1 MSRTAATPP
10 APASTARLAELLAAC
25 VDDPARVS
33 TDLPRRIASA
43 HDASPYLFTPQAVVR
58 AASAAEVGAL
68 MAGARAAGLPL
79 TLRSG
84 GTSLAGQAGGDGILV
99 DVRSHWRTAEVLDE
113 GRCIRLQ
120 PGLTVRQA
128 NARLARFGRRLGPDP
143 ASESACTIGGLV
155 ANNSSGMNCGTQDN
169 AYRTME
175 SLQFVLPSGTV
186 VDTAA
191 PDADQA
197 LRAREPELHAGLL
210 RLRDRIRASAASRAT
225 VERLFAMKN
234 TMGYGLN
241 SFLDHTH
248 PADILAHLMIGSEGT
263 LGFVGEAVFR
273 TVPLLPHTATGL
285 LILPGLAEATDAL
298 PALLTAGARTAEL
311 LDAASLRVAQ
321 HSPNPVDEVRGLRVE
336 RHAAL
341 LVEFAEDTAEALAE
355 RVAAAQPVL
364 DRLPAVTG
372 TTLVRD
378 PRVRAR
384 LWHLRKGLYTAVAGA
399 RRPGTTA
406 LLEDIAV
413 PMERLTGTCEG
424 LIDLFETHGYQDAV
438 IFGHARDGNLHFMLT
453 QDFDSAR
460 ETERYARFTDAMV
473 DLVLDNGGTLKA
485 EHGTGRA
492 MAPFVR
498 RQYGDELY
506 DVMRELKRLCDPH
519 GVLNPGVLLE
529 DDPAAH
535 LRSLKSVPQVDP
547 AVDACVE
554 CGYCEPVCPT
564 ADATTTP
571 RQRIALQREIALA
584 RAAGDDERRRALE
597 ADYTYAAVDSC
608 AADSL
613 CVTACPVTIDTGAVM
628 KRLRAERHSA
638 TAQRAGNAAARH
650 WGTAVKGVR
659 AALNTAHVVPTPVL
673 RAATGAVR
681 RLGAGELVPAWS
693 DDIPRGGSA
702 RPAARQQAGAQAVFF
717 AACIGSVFAP
727 EGGSPEGGSE
737 GVAPAMGGAAGSV
750 SGEGA
755 SGSVAAFLRLCERA
769 GVPVTVPDRLAGL
782 CCGTPWQSK
791 GYTAGHHTMA
801 ARTLEALWEASDQG
815 RLPVVCDA
823 SSCTHGLEQ
832 LPDALPESDRARFAS
847 LRFVDSVAFTAEH
860 LLPAL
865 PEPRRTGSLA
875 LHPTC
880 STVHLGIDD
889 ALRTVAEAVSD
900 EVTVPDNWGC
910 CAFAG
915 DRGLLHPEITAAATA
930 AQAAEITSRTYD
942 AYASCNRT
950 CELGMTRAT
959 GRPYRHV
966 LELLDEATT

>member
-1 MSRTAATPP
+1 MSPTAAASPTPEQ
-10 APASTARLAELLAAC
+10 ASDMAHLLSAC
-25 VDDPARVS
+25 VGDPARVT
-33 TDLPRRIASA
+33 TDVPRRVAAA
-43 HDASPYLFTPQAVVR
+43 HDASPYLFTPRAVVR

-68 MAGARAAGLPL
+68 MAGARAAGVPL

-99 DVRSHWRTAEVLDE
+99 DVRSHWRTAEVLDD
-113 GRCIRLQ
+113 GLRIRLQ
-120 PGLTVRQA
+120 PGLTVSQA
-128 NARLARFGRRLGPDP
+128 NARLARYGRRLGPDP

-186 VDTAA
+186 VDTAE
-191 PDADQA
+191 PDADRA
-197 LRAREPELHAGLL
+197 LRTHEPELHAGLL
-210 RLRDRIRASAASRAT
+210 RLRDRVRASAGSRAT
-225 VERLFAMKN
+225 IERLFSMKN

-241 SFLDHTH
+241 SFLDHTD

-273 TVPLLPHTATGL
+273 TVPVLPHTATGL
-285 LILPGLAEATDAL
+285 LVLPGLAEATDAL
-298 PALLTAGARTAEL
+298 PALLAVGARTAEL
-311 LDAASLRVAQ
+311 LDAASLRVTQ
-321 HSPNPVDEVRGLRVE
+321 QSPDPVAELRGLRVE

-341 LVEFAEDTAEALAE
+341 LVEFAEDSAEALQE
-355 RVAAAQPVL
+355 RVAAARPVL
-364 DRLPAVTG
+364 DGLPAVTG
-372 TTLVRD
+372 TGLVRD

-399 RRPGTTA
+399 RPPGTTA

-413 PMERLTGTCEG
+413 PMDRLTRTCEG
-424 LIDLFETHGYQDAV
+424 LIGLFDRHGYQDAV

-453 QDFDSAR
+453 QDFDSAP
-460 ETERYARFTDAMV
+460 EIERYARFTDAMV
-473 DLVLDNGGTLKA
+473 DLVLDAGGTLKA

-506 DVMRELKRLCDPH
+506 DVMREVKRLCDPH
-519 GVLNPGVLLE
+519 GVLNPGVLLA

-535 LRSLKSVPQVDP
+535 LRSLKSVPEVDP
-547 AVDACVE
+547 AVDRCVE

-564 ADATTTP
+564 TDATTTP

-584 RAAGDDERRRALE
+584 TAAGDDERRRALE
-597 ADYTYAAVDSC
+597 ADYAYAAVDSC

-628 KRLRAERHSA
+628 KRLRGERHGA
-638 TAQRAGNAAARH
+638 AAQRAGSAVARH
-650 WGTAVKGVR
+650 WGTAVRGVR
-659 AALNTAHVVPTPVL
+659 AALNTAHAAPAPAV

-681 RLGAGELVPAWS
+681 RLGAGELVPAWA
-693 DDIPRGGSA
+693 DDIPRGGPA
-702 RPAARQQAGAQAVFF
+702 RPAPRRPAEPRAVFF

-727 EGGSPEGGSE
+727 EGASD
-737 GVAPAMGGAAGSV
+737 GAA
-750 SGEGA
+750 
-755 SGSVAAFLRLCERA
+755 AAFLRLCDRA
-769 GVPVTVPDRLAGL
+769 GVPVVVPEGLTGL

-791 GYTAGHHTMA
+791 GYTAGHRTMA
-801 ARTLEALWEASDQG
+801 ARTLQVLWEASDHG

-832 LPDALPESDRARFAS
+832 LPDSLPESDRARFAA
-847 LRFVDSVAFTAEH
+847 LRFVDSVVFTAEH

-865 PEPRRTGSLA
+865 PSPRRLGSLA

-880 STVHLGIDD
+880 STVHLGIDG
-889 ALRTVAEAVSD
+889 ALRTVAAAVSD
-900 EVTVPDNWGC
+900 TVTVPDTWGC

-915 DRGLLHPEITAAATA
+915 DRGLLHPEITASATA
-930 AQAAEITSRTYD
+930 VQAAEITAGRYD

-950 CELGMTRAT
+950 CEMGMTRAT

-966 LELLDEATT
+966 LELLDEATA

>member
-1 MSRTAATPP
+1 MSSTAVTPP
-10 APASTARLAELLAAC
+10 AADGSAGLAELLAAC
-25 VDDPARVS
+25 VGDPARVS
-33 TDLPRRIASA
+33 TDVPRRVAAA

-68 MAGARAAGLPL
+68 MAGARTAGLPL

-99 DVRSHWRTAEVLDE
+99 DVRSHWRTATVLDD
-113 GRCIRLQ
+113 GLRIRLQ

-128 NARLARFGRRLGPDP
+128 NARLARYGRRLGPDP

-191 PDADQA
+191 PDADAA
-197 LRAREPELHAGLL
+197 LRAREPELHAGLV
-210 RLRDRIRASAASRAT
+210 RLRDRVRDSAASRAT

-241 SFLDHTH
+241 SFLDHGD
-248 PADILAHLMIGSEGT
+248 PADMLAHLMVGSEGT

-285 LILPGLAEATDAL
+285 LVLPGLAEATDAL
-298 PALLTAGARTAEL
+298 PALLAAGARTAEL

-321 HSPNPVDEVRGLRVE
+321 QSPDPVDEVRGLRVE

-341 LVEFAEDTAEALAE
+341 LVEFAEDSEEALAE
-355 RVAAAQPVL
+355 RVAAARPVL

-372 TTLVRD
+372 TSLVRD
-378 PRVRAR
+378 AGVRAR

-413 PMERLTGTCEG
+413 PMERLTRTCERLIG
-424 LIDLFETHGYQDAV
+424 LFDRHGYQDAV

-453 QDFDSAR
+453 QDFDSAP
-460 ETERYARFTDAMV
+460 EVERYARFTDAMV
-473 DLVLDNGGTLKA
+473 DLVLDAGGTLKA

-506 DVMRELKRLCDPH
+506 DVMRELKQLCDPH
-519 GVLNPGVLLE
+519 GVLNPGVLLA

-535 LRSLKSVPQVDP
+535 LHSLKSVPEVDP

-584 RAAGDDERRRALE
+584 TAAGDDERRRALE
-597 ADYTYAAVDSC
+597 ADYAYAAVDSC

-638 TAQRAGNAAARH
+638 TAQRAGNATARH

-659 AALNTAHVVPTPVL
+659 AALNTAHVLPVPVL

-681 RLGAGELVPAWS
+681 RLGAGELVPTWA
-693 DDIPRGGSA
+693 DDIPRGGPA
-702 RPAARQQAGAQAVFF
+702 RPAPRRPAEPKAVFF

-727 EGGSPEGGSE
+727 EGTT
-737 GVAPAMGGAAGSV
+737 GGAS
-750 SGEGA
+750 
-755 SGSVAAFLRLCERA
+755 AAFLRLCERA
-769 GVPVTVPDRLAGL
+769 GVQVTVPDDLAGL

-791 GYTAGHHTMA
+791 GYTDGHRTMA
-801 ARTLEALWEASDQG
+801 TRTLEALWRASDRG

-832 LPDALPESDRARFAS
+832 LPDTLPESDRARYAA
-847 LRFVDSVAFTAEH
+847 LRFVDSVVFTAEH

-865 PEPRRTGSLA
+865 PEPRRLNSLA

-880 STVHLGIDD
+880 STVHLGVDG
-889 ALRTVAEAVSD
+889 ALRTVAAAVSD
-900 EVTVPDNWGC
+900 TVTVPDNWGC

-915 DRGLLHPEITAAATA
+915 DRGLLHPEITASATA
-930 AQAAEITSRTYD
+930 AQAAEINGSSYD

-950 CELGMTRAT
+950 CEMGMSRAT

-966 LELLDEATT
+966 LELLDEATA

>member
-1 MSRTAATPP
+1 MSHSAAA
-10 APASTARLAELLAAC
+10 APSTAPSTGDRAPDLAGLLASC
-25 VDDPARVS
+25 VGDPARVT
-33 TDLPRRIASA
+33 TDVPRRVAAA

-99 DVRSHWRTAEVLDE
+99 DVRSHWRSAEVLDE
-113 GRCIRLQ
+113 GQRIRLQ
-120 PGLTVRQA
+120 PGLTVRRA
-128 NARLARFGRRLGPDP
+128 NARLARYGRRLGPDP

-191 PDADQA
+191 PDADEA
-197 LRAREPELHAGLL
+197 LRAREPGLHAGLL
-210 RLRDRIRASAASRAT
+210 RLRDRVRASAASRAT

-241 SFLDHTH
+241 SFLDHSGA
-248 PADILAHLMIGSEGT
+248 ADILAHLMIGSEGT

-285 LILPGLAEATDAL
+285 LVLPGLAEATDAL
-298 PALLTAGARTAEL
+298 PALLAAGARTAEL

-321 HSPNPVDEVRGLRVE
+321 QSPDPVDELRGLRVDG
-336 RHAAL
+336 HAAL
-341 LVEFAEDTAEALAE
+341 LVEFAEDSAELLDE
-355 RVAAAQPVL
+355 RVAGAQPVL

-372 TTLVRD
+372 TALVRD

-424 LIDLFETHGYQDAV
+424 LIGLFDRHGYQDAV

-453 QDFDSAR
+453 QDFDSAA

-473 DLVLDNGGTLKA
+473 DLVLDAGGTLKA

-506 DVMRELKRLCDPH
+506 DVMREVKRLCDPH
-519 GVLNPGVLLE
+519 NVLNPGVLLE

-571 RQRIALQREIALA
+571 RQRIALSREIALA
-584 RAAGDDERRRALE
+584 TAAGDEERRRALE
-597 ADYTYAAVDSC
+597 ADYAYAAVDSC

-628 KRLRAERHSA
+628 KRLRSERHGPA
-638 TAQRAGNAAARH
+638 AQRAGNAAARH

-659 AALNTAHVVPTPVL
+659 AALNTAHVLPDPAL
-673 RAATGAVR
+673 RAATGVVR
-681 RLGAGELVPAWS
+681 RLGAGELVPAWA
-693 DDIPRGGSA
+693 DDIPKGGPA
-702 RPAARQQAGAQAVFF
+702 RPAGRRPEGAKAVFF

-727 EGGSPEGGSE
+727 EGPSDGS
-737 GVAPAMGGAAGSV
+737 AGS
-750 SGEGA
+750 A
-755 SGSVAAFLRLCERA
+755 AAFLRLCERA
-769 GVPVTVPDRLAGL
+769 GVAVTVPDRLAGL

-791 GYTAGHHTMA
+791 GYTDGHRTMA
-801 ARTLEALWEASDQG
+801 ERTLDVLWEASDHG
-815 RLPVVCDA
+815 LLPVVSDA

-832 LPDALPESDRARFAS
+832 LPGALPESDRARFAA

-865 PEPRRTGSLA
+865 PEPRRLGSLA

-880 STVHLGIDD
+880 STAHLGIDG
-889 ALRTVAEAVSD
+889 ALRTVAAAVSD
-900 EVTVPDNWGC
+900 QVTVPDNWGC

-915 DRGLLHPEITAAATA
+915 DRGLLHPEITASATA
-930 AQAAEITSRTYD
+930 AQAAEITAGTYD

-950 CELGMTRAT
+950 CEMGMSRAT

-966 LELLDEATT
+966 LELLDEATA

>member
-1 MSRTAATPP
+1 MSPSAATPS
-10 APASTARLAELLAAC
+10 APDRAARLAELLTAC
-25 VDDPARVS
+25 VSDPARVT
-33 TDLPRRIASA
+33 TDLPRRVAAA

-58 AASAAEVGAL
+58 ATSTAEVGAL

-99 DVRSHWRTAEVLDE
+99 DVRSHWRTAEVLD
-113 GRCIRLQ
+113 GGLRIRLQ

-128 NARLARFGRRLGPDP
+128 NARLARYGRRLGPDP

-191 PDADQA
+191 PDADEA
-197 LRAREPELHAGLL
+197 LRAREPELHVGLL
-210 RLRDRIRASAASRAT
+210 RLRDRVRSSAGSRAT
-225 VERLFAMKN
+225 IERLFSMKN

-241 SFLDHTH
+241 SFLDHTD

-285 LILPGLAEATDAL
+285 LVLPGLAETTEAL
-298 PALLTAGARTAEL
+298 PALLAAGARTAEL

-321 HSPNPVDEVRGLRVE
+321 QSPDPADELHALRVE
-336 RHAAL
+336 QHAAL
-341 LVEFAEDTAEALAE
+341 LVEFAEDSAELLE
-355 RVAAAQPVL
+355 ETVGAARPVL

-372 TTLVRD
+372 TSLVRD
-378 PRVRAR
+378 ARVRAR

-413 PMERLTGTCEG
+413 PMERLTSTCEG
-424 LIDLFETHGYQDAV
+424 LIGLFDRHGYQDAV

-453 QDFDSAR
+453 QDFDSAP
-460 ETERYARFTDAMV
+460 EIERYARFTDAMV
-473 DLVLDNGGTLKA
+473 DLVLDAGGTLKA

-535 LRSLKSVPQVDP
+535 LRSLKSVPEVDP
-547 AVDACVE
+547 AVDPCVE

-584 RAAGDDERRRALE
+584 TAAGDEERRRVLE
-597 ADYTYAAVDSC
+597 ADYAYAAVDSC

-613 CVTACPVTIDTGAVM
+613 CVTACPVVIDTGAVM
-628 KRLRAERHSA
+628 KRLRAERHGA
-638 TAQRAGNAAARH
+638 AAQRAGNAAARH
-650 WGTAVKGVR
+650 WATAVKGVR
-659 AALNTAHVVPTPVL
+659 AALNTAHAVPAPAM

-681 RLGAGELVPAWS
+681 RLGAEELVPAWA
-693 DDIPRGGSA
+693 DDIPRGGPS
-702 RPAARQQAGAQAVFF
+702 RPAPRRPAEARAVFF

-727 EGGSPEGGSE
+727 ETAS
-737 GVAPAMGGAAGSV
+737 GGAAG
-750 SGEGA
+750 GA
-755 SGSVAAFLRLCERA
+755 AAAFLRLCERA
-769 GVPVTVPDRLAGL
+769 GVPVTVPGQLAGL

-791 GYTAGHHTMA
+791 GYTAGHRTMA
-801 ARTLEALWEASDQG
+801 ARTLEALWEASDHG

-832 LPDALPESDRARFAS
+832 LPDALTESDRARFAS
-847 LRFVDSVAFTAEH
+847 LNFVDSVAFAAEH

-865 PEPRRTGSLA
+865 PEPRRLGSLA

-889 ALRTVAEAVSD
+889 ALRTVAATVSD
-900 EVTVPDNWGC
+900 AVTVPDNWGC

-915 DRGLLHPEITAAATA
+915 DRGLLHPEITATATA
-930 AQAAEITSRTYD
+930 AQAAEITTGTYD

-950 CELGMTRAT
+950 CEMGMTRAT

-966 LELLDEATT
+966 LELLDEATA

>member
-1 MSRTAATPP
+1 MSSTAVTPP
-10 APASTARLAELLAAC
+10 AADGSAGLAELLAAC
-25 VDDPARVS
+25 VSDPARVS
-33 TDLPRRIASA
+33 TEVPRRVAAA

-68 MAGARAAGLPL
+68 MAGARTAGLPL

-99 DVRSHWRTAEVLDE
+99 DVRSHWRTATVLDD
-113 GRCIRLQ
+113 GLRIRLQ

-128 NARLARFGRRLGPDP
+128 NARLARYGRRLGPDP

-191 PDADQA
+191 PDADAA
-197 LRAREPELHAGLL
+197 LRAREPELHAGLV
-210 RLRDRIRASAASRAT
+210 RLRDRVRDSAASRAT

-241 SFLDHTH
+241 SFLDHGD
-248 PADILAHLMIGSEGT
+248 PADMLAHLMVGSEGT

-285 LILPGLAEATDAL
+285 LVLPGLAEATDAL
-298 PALLTAGARTAEL
+298 PALLAAGARTAEL

-321 HSPNPVDEVRGLRVE
+321 QSPDPVDEVRGLRVE

-341 LVEFAEDTAEALAE
+341 LVEFAEDSEEALAE
-355 RVAAAQPVL
+355 RVAAARPVL
-364 DRLPAVTG
+364 DRLPTVTG
-372 TTLVRD
+372 TSLVRD
-378 PRVRAR
+378 ARVRAR

-413 PMERLTGTCEG
+413 PMERLTRTCEG
-424 LIDLFETHGYQDAV
+424 LIGLFDRHGYQDAV

-453 QDFDSAR
+453 QDFDSAP
-460 ETERYARFTDAMV
+460 EIERYARFTDAMV
-473 DLVLDNGGTLKA
+473 DLVLDAGGTLKA

-519 GVLNPGVLLE
+519 GVLNPGVLLA

-535 LRSLKSVPQVDP
+535 LHSLKSVPEVDP

-584 RAAGDDERRRALE
+584 TAAGDDERRRALE
-597 ADYTYAAVDSC
+597 ADYAYAAVDSC

-638 TAQRAGNAAARH
+638 TAQRAGNATARH

-659 AALNTAHVVPTPVL
+659 AALNTAHVLPVPVL

-681 RLGAGELVPAWS
+681 RLGAGELVPTWA
-693 DDIPRGGSA
+693 DDIPRGGPA
-702 RPAARQQAGAQAVFF
+702 RPAPRRPAGPKAVFF

-727 EGGSPEGGSE
+727 EGTT
-737 GVAPAMGGAAGSV
+737 GGAS
-750 SGEGA
+750 
-755 SGSVAAFLRLCERA
+755 AAFLRLCERA
-769 GVPVTVPDRLAGL
+769 GVQVTVPDDLAGL

-791 GYTAGHHTMA
+791 GYTDGHRTMA
-801 ARTLEALWEASDQG
+801 TRTLEALWKASDQG

-832 LPDALPESDRARFAS
+832 LPDTLPESDRARYAA
-847 LRFVDSVAFTAEH
+847 LRFVDSVVFTAEH

-865 PEPRRTGSLA
+865 PEPRRLNSLA

-880 STVHLGIDD
+880 STVHLGVDG
-889 ALRTVAEAVSD
+889 ALRTVAAAVSD
-900 EVTVPDNWGC
+900 TVTVPDNWGC

-915 DRGLLHPEITAAATA
+915 DRGLLHPEITASATA
-930 AQAAEITSRTYD
+930 AQAAEINGSSYD

-950 CELGMTRAT
+950 CEMGMSRAT

-966 LELLDEATT
+966 LELLDEATA

>member
-1 MSRTAATPP
+1 MSPT
-10 APASTARLAELLAAC
+10 TARAAEPSAADEDTRLARLLAAC
-25 VDDPARVS
+25 VSDPARVT
-33 TDLPRRIASA
+33 TDVPRRLAAA
-43 HDASPYLFTPQAVVR
+43 HDASPYLFTPRAVVR

-68 MAGARAAGLPL
+68 MAGAQAAGLPL

-84 GTSLAGQAGGDGILV
+84 GTSLAGQAGGEGILV

-113 GRCIRLQ
+113 GLRVRLR

-128 NARLARFGRRLGPDP
+128 NARLARYGRRLGPDP
-143 ASESACTIGGLV
+143 ASESACTIGGLI
-155 ANNSSGMNCGTQDN
+155 ANNSSGMNCGTHDN

-186 VDTAA
+186 VDTAT
-191 PDADQA
+191 PDADAA
-197 LRAREPELHAGLL
+197 LRAREPALHAGLL
-210 RLRDRIRASAASRAT
+210 RLRERIRGSAASRAT
-225 VERLFAMKN
+225 IERLFSMKN

-241 SFLDHTH
+241 SFLDHND

-263 LGFVGEAVFR
+263 LGFVSEAVFR

-285 LILPGLAEATDAL
+285 LVLPGLAEATDAL
-298 PALLTAGARTAEL
+298 PALLAAGARTAEL

-321 HSPNPVDEVRGLRVE
+321 QSPRPVAELDGLRVE

-341 LVEFAEDTAEALAE
+341 LVEYAEDSAERLAE
-355 RVAAAQPVL
+355 RMAAARPVL
-364 DRLPAVTG
+364 DGLPAVTG
-372 TTLVRD
+372 TSLVRD
-378 PRVRAR
+378 QRVRAR

-413 PMERLTGTCEG
+413 PLERLTRTCEG
-424 LIDLFETHGYQDAV
+424 LTGLFDRHGYQDAV

-453 QDFDSAR
+453 QDFDSAP
-460 ETERYARFTDAMV
+460 EIERYARFTDEMV
-473 DLVLDNGGTLKA
+473 DLVLDAGGTLKA

-506 DVMRELKRLCDPH
+506 DVMRELKTLCDPH
-519 GVLNPGVLLE
+519 GVLNPGVLLD

-535 LRSLKSVPQVDP
+535 LRSLKSVPEIDP

-564 ADATTTP
+564 SDATTSP

-584 RAAGDDERRRALE
+584 TAAGDGQRRRTLE
-597 ADYTYAAVDSC
+597 AAYAYDAVDSC

-613 CVTACPVTIDTGAVM
+613 CLTACPVAIDTGAVM
-628 KRLRAERHSA
+628 KRLRAQRHSPL
-638 TAQRAGNAAARH
+638 AQRAGNAAARH
-650 WGTAVKGVR
+650 WATTVKGVR
-659 AALNTAHVVPTPVL
+659 AALNTADALPVPVL

-681 RLGAGELVPAWS
+681 RLGAGELVPLWT
-693 DDIPRGGSA
+693 DDIPRGGPARPSA
-702 RPAARQQAGAQAVFF
+702 RRPAEPRAVFF

-727 EGGSPEGGSE
+727 EETP
-737 GVAPAMGGAAGSV
+737 GGAP
-750 SGEGA
+750 GA
-755 SGSVAAFLRLCERA
+755 AAAFLRLCERA
-769 GVPVTVPDRLAGL
+769 GVPVTVPGELAGL

-791 GYTAGHHTMA
+791 GYTTGHRTMA
-801 ARTLEALWEASDQG
+801 ARTLNALWEASDQG

-823 SSCTHGLEQ
+823 SSCTHGLRQ
-832 LPDALPESDRARFAS
+832 LADVLPEPDRARLAA
-847 LRFVDSVAFTAEH
+847 LDVVDSVAFAADH

-865 PEPRRTGSLA
+865 PRPRRLATLA

-889 ALRTVAEAVSD
+889 ALRTVAAAVSD
-900 EVTVPDNWGC
+900 EVTVPDTWGC

-915 DRGLLHPEITAAATA
+915 DRGLLHPEITASATA
-930 AQAAEITSRTYD
+930 AQAAEITARTYD

-966 LELLDEATT
+966 LELLDEATA

>member
-1 MSRTAATPP
+1 
-10 APASTARLAELLAAC
+10 
-25 VDDPARVS
+25 V
-33 TDLPRRIASA
+33 I
-43 HDASPYLFTPQAVVR
+43 
-58 AASAAEVGAL
+58 
-68 MAGARAAGLPL
+68 
-79 TLRSG
+79 
-84 GTSLAGQAGGDGILV
+84 
-99 DVRSHWRTAEVLDE
+99 
-113 GRCIRLQ
+113 
-120 PGLTVRQA
+120 
-128 NARLARFGRRLGPDP
+128 ARLARSGRRLGPDP

-186 VDTAA
+186 VDTAL

-210 RLRDRIRASAASRAT
+210 RLRDRVRASARSRAT
-225 VERLFAMKN
+225 VERLFSMKN

-241 SFLDHTH
+241 SFLDHDE

-285 LILPGLAEATDAL
+285 LVLPGLAEATDAL
-298 PALLTAGARTAEL
+298 PALLAAGARTAEL

-321 HSPNPVDEVRGLRVE
+321 RSPDPVDDVRGLRVE
-336 RHAAL
+336 GHAAL
-341 LVEFAEDTAEALAE
+341 LVEFAEAGAELLAE
-355 RVAAAQPVL
+355 RVAAARQVL
-364 DRLPAVTG
+364 DRLPTVTG
-372 TTLVRD
+372 SSLVGD
-378 PRVRAR
+378 PRLRAR

-413 PMERLTGTCEG
+413 PMDRLTRTCEG
-424 LIDLFETHGYQDAV
+424 LIGLFDRYGYQDAV

-453 QDFDSAR
+453 QDFDSGP
-460 ETERYARFTDAMV
+460 EVERYARFTDAMV
-473 DLVLDNGGTLKA
+473 DLVLDAGGTLKA

-506 DVMRELKRLCDPH
+506 EVMRELKRLCDPH

-535 LRSLKSVPQVDP
+535 LRNLKSIPEVDP

-584 RAAGDDERRRALE
+584 SAAGDEERRRALAE
-597 ADYTYAAVDSC
+597 DYAYAAVDSC

-628 KRLRAERHSA
+628 KRLRAERHGA
-638 TAQRAGNAAARH
+638 AAQRAGDAVARH
-650 WGTAVKGVR
+650 WGTAVKAVR
-659 AALNTAHVVPTPVL
+659 AGLNTAHAVPAPVL
-673 RAATGAVR
+673 RTATGAIR
-681 RLGAGELVPAWS
+681 RLGAGELVPAWA
-693 DDIPRGGSA
+693 DDIPRGGPA
-702 RPAARQQAGAQAVFF
+702 RPAPRHPAKARAVFF

-727 EGGSPEGGSE
+727 EGSTAGTANAAAGEASNAAAGRAAGE
-737 GVAPAMGGAAGSV
+737 AAGAA
-750 SGEGA
+750 
-755 SGSVAAFLRLCERA
+755 AAFLRLCERA
-769 GVPVTVPDRLAGL
+769 GVPVTVPSGLAGL

-791 GYTAGHHTMA
+791 GYTTGYRTMA
-801 ARTLEALWEASDQG
+801 ARTLEALWEESDHG

-823 SSCTHGLEQ
+823 SSR
-832 LPDALPESDRARFAS
+832 SS
-847 LRFVDSVAFTAEH
+847 S
-860 LLPAL
+860 
-865 PEPRRTGSLA
+865 
-875 LHPTC
+875 TC
-880 STVHLGIDD
+880 
-889 ALRTVAEAVSD
+889 R
-900 EVTVPDNWGC
+900 
-910 CAFAG
+910 
-915 DRGLLHPEITAAATA
+915 
-930 AQAAEITSRTYD
+930 
-942 AYASCNRT
+942 
-950 CELGMTRAT
+950 
-959 GRPYRHV
+959 
-966 LELLDEATT
+966 

>member
-1 MSRTAATPP
+1 MSTTAAPLP
-10 APASTARLAELLAAC
+10 AAPRDLAELLAGC
-25 VDDPARVS
+25 VGDPARV
-33 TDLPRRIASA
+33 TVDVPRRVAAA
-43 HDASPYLFTPQAVVR
+43 HDASPYLFTPRAVVR

-84 GTSLAGQAGGDGILV
+84 GTSLSGQAGGDGVLV
-99 DVRSHWRTAEVLDE
+99 DVRTHWRSAEVLDD
-113 GRCIRLQ
+113 GLRIRLQ

-128 NARLARFGRRLGPDP
+128 NARLTRYGRRLGPDP

-155 ANNSSGMNCGTQDN
+155 ANNSSGMNCGTRDN

-175 SLQFVLPSGTV
+175 SLQFVLPSGTL
-186 VDTAA
+186 VDTAV
-191 PDADQA
+191 PDADRA
-197 LRAREPELHAGLL
+197 LRAREPDLHAGLL
-210 RLRDRIRASAASRAT
+210 RLRDRVRDSPASRAT
-225 VERLFAMKN
+225 VERLFALKN

-241 SFLDHTH
+241 AFLDHTA

-285 LILPGLAEATDAL
+285 LVLPGLAEATDAL
-298 PALLTAGARTAEL
+298 PALLAAGARTAEL

-321 HSPNPVDEVRGLRVE
+321 RSPDPVDALRGLRVE

-341 LVEFAEDTAEALAE
+341 LVEFAEDSPALLDE
-355 RVAAAQPVL
+355 RTAAAQPVL
-364 DRLPAVTG
+364 DRLPAVGPTA
-372 TTLVRD
+372 LVRD
-378 PRVRAR
+378 PGVRAR

-413 PMERLTGTCEG
+413 PMERLTRTCEG
-424 LIDLFETHGYQDAV
+424 LTGLFDRHGYQDAV

-453 QDFDSAR
+453 QAFDTPA

-473 DLVLDNGGTLKA
+473 DLVLDAGGTLKA

-498 RQYGDELY
+498 RQYGDDLY

-519 GVLNPGVLLE
+519 GVLSPGVLLE
-529 DDPAAH
+529 DDPTAH
-535 LRSLKSVPQVDP
+535 LRNLKSVPEVDP

-571 RQRIALQREIALA
+571 RQRIVLQREIALA
-584 RAAGDDERRRALE
+584 AAAGDEERRRALE
-597 ADYTYAAVDSC
+597 ADYAYAAVDSC

-613 CVTACPVTIDTGAVM
+613 CVTACPVVIDTGAVM
-628 KRLRAERHSA
+628 KRLRAERHGALS
-638 TAQRAGNAAARH
+638 QRTGNAVARR
-650 WGTAVKGVR
+650 WGSAVKGVR
-659 AALNTAHVVPTPVL
+659 LALNTAHAAPAPAV
-673 RAATGAVR
+673 RAATDAVR
-681 RLGAGELVPAWS
+681 RLGAAELVPAWAG
-693 DDIPRGGSA
+693 DIPRGGPA
-702 RPAARQQAGAQAVFF
+702 RPAPRRPADARAVFF

-727 EGGSPEGGSE
+727 ETAPDGAGGS
-737 GVAPAMGGAAGSV
+737 A
-750 SGEGA
+750 
-755 SGSVAAFLRLCERA
+755 AAFLRLCDRA
-769 GVPVTVPDRLAGL
+769 GVPVTVPEGLADL

-791 GYTAGHHTMA
+791 GYTAGHRTMA
-801 ARTLEALWEASDQG
+801 ARTLEALWRASDRG

-832 LPDALPESDRARFAS
+832 LPDTLGEADRARFAS
-847 LRFVDSVAFTAEH
+847 LRFVDSVVFTAEH

-865 PEPRRTGSLA
+865 PAPRRLRSLA

-889 ALRTVAEAVSD
+889 ALRTVAAAVSD
-900 EVTVPDNWGC
+900 EVAVPDSWGC

-930 AQAAEITSRTYD
+930 AQAAEVTERTHD

-950 CELGMTRAT
+950 CEMGMTRAT

-966 LELLDEATT
+966 LELLDEATA

>member
-1 MSRTAATPP
+1 MSRTDATPP
-10 APASTARLAELLAAC
+10 APAAGLAELLAGC
-25 VDDPARVS
+25 VSDPARVS
-33 TDLPRRIASA
+33 TELPRRIATA
-43 HDASPYLFTPQAVVR
+43 HDASPYLFTPRAVVR

-68 MAGARAAGLPL
+68 MAAARAAGLPL

-113 GRCIRLQ
+113 GRRIRLQ

-128 NARLARFGRRLGPDP
+128 NARLARYGRRLGPDP
-143 ASESACTIGGLV
+143 ASETACTIGGLV

-175 SLQFVLPSGTV
+175 SLQCVLPSGTV

-210 RLRDRIRASAASRAT
+210 RLRDRVRASAASRAT
-225 VERLFAMKN
+225 IERLFSMKN

-241 SFLDHTH
+241 SFLDHTE

-285 LILPGLAEATDAL
+285 LVLPGLADATDAL
-298 PALLTAGARTAEL
+298 PALLAAGARTAEL

-321 HSPNPVDEVRGLRVE
+321 RSPDPVDELRGLRVE

-341 LVEFAEDTAEALAE
+341 LVEFAEDSAELLQE
-355 RVAAAQPVL
+355 TVATAQPVL

-372 TTLVRD
+372 TALARD
-378 PRVRAR
+378 PRVRSR

-424 LIDLFETHGYQDAV
+424 LIGLFDRHGYQDAV

-473 DLVLDNGGTLKA
+473 DLVLDAGGTLKA

-498 RQYGDELY
+498 RQYGDELH
-506 DVMRELKRLCDPH
+506 DIMRELKRLCDPH
-519 GVLNPGVLLE
+519 GVLSPGVLLA

-535 LRSLKSVPQVDP
+535 LRSLKSVPKVDP

-554 CGYCEPVCPT
+554 CGYCEPVCPS
-564 ADATTTP
+564 ADVTTTP

-584 RAAGDDERRRALE
+584 TAAGDDERRRVLE

-628 KRLRAERHSA
+628 KRLRAERHGA

-659 AALNTAHVVPTPVL
+659 AALDTAHALPAPAL

-681 RLGAGELVPAWS
+681 RLGAGELVPAWT
-693 DDIPRGGSA
+693 DDIPRGGPPRPTPR
-702 RPAARQQAGAQAVFF
+702 RPATARAVFF

-727 EGGSPEGGSE
+727 EAATG
-737 GVAPAMGGAAGSV
+737 ATGGAA
-750 SGEGA
+750 
-755 SGSVAAFLRLCERA
+755 AAFLRLCERA
-769 GVPVTVPDRLAGL
+769 GVAVTVPSGLAGL

-791 GYTAGHHTMA
+791 GYTAGHRTMA
-801 ARTLEALWEASDQG
+801 ARTLEALWEASDHG

-832 LPDALPESDRARFAS
+832 LLDAVPEPDRTRFAS
-847 LRFVDSVAFTAEH
+847 LRFVDSVVFTAEH

-865 PEPRRTGSLA
+865 PEPRRLGSLA

-880 STVHLGIDD
+880 STAHLGIDGS
-889 ALRTVAEAVSD
+889 LRAVAAAVSD
-900 EVTVPDNWGC
+900 TVSVPENWGC

-930 AQAAEITSRTYD
+930 AQAAEITAGAYD

-950 CELGMTRAT
+950 CEMGMTRAT

-966 LELLDEATT
+966 LELLDEATA

>member
-1 MSRTAATPP
+1 MSPTAVTPP
-10 APASTARLAELLAAC
+10 AADRTAGLAELLASC
-25 VDDPARVS
+25 VSDPARVN
-33 TDLPRRIASA
+33 TELPRRIAAA

-68 MAGARAAGLPL
+68 MAGARRAGLPL

-99 DVRSHWRTAEVLDE
+99 DVRSHWRTATVLDD
-113 GRCIRLQ
+113 GRRIRLQ

-191 PDADQA
+191 PDADAA

-210 RLRDRIRASAASRAT
+210 RLRDRVRDSAASRAT

-241 SFLDHTH
+241 SLLDHSD
-248 PADILAHLMIGSEGT
+248 PADMLAHLMIGSEGT

-285 LILPGLAEATDAL
+285 LVLPGLAEATDAL
-298 PALLTAGARTAEL
+298 PALLAAGARTAEL

-321 HSPNPVDEVRGLRVE
+321 QSPDPVDEVRGLRVE

-341 LVEFAEDTAEALAE
+341 LVEFAEDSAEALEE

-364 DRLPAVTG
+364 DRLPAATG
-372 TTLVRD
+372 TSLVRD
-378 PRVRAR
+378 ARVRAR

-413 PMERLTGTCEG
+413 PMERLTRTCEG
-424 LIDLFETHGYQDAV
+424 LIGLFDRHGYQDAV

-453 QDFDSAR
+453 QDFDSAP
-460 ETERYARFTDAMV
+460 EIDRYARFTDAMV
-473 DLVLDNGGTLKA
+473 DLVLDAGGTLKA

-506 DVMRELKRLCDPH
+506 DVMREVKRLCDPH

-535 LRSLKSVPQVDP
+535 LSSLKSVPEVDP

-584 RAAGDDERRRALE
+584 TAAGDDDRRRALE
-597 ADYTYAAVDSC
+597 ADYAYAAVDSC

-628 KRLRAERHSA
+628 KRLRAERHTA
-638 TAQRAGNAAARH
+638 TAQRAGNATARH

-659 AALNTAHVVPTPVL
+659 AALNTAHVLPAPAL

-681 RLGAGELVPAWS
+681 RLGAGELVPTWA
-693 DDIPRGGSA
+693 DDIPRGGPA
-702 RPAARQQAGAQAVFF
+702 RPAPRHPAQPRAVFF
-717 AACIGSVFAP
+717 AACIGSVFAA
-727 EGGSPEGGSE
+727 EGTT
-737 GVAPAMGGAAGSV
+737 GGAS
-750 SGEGA
+750 
-755 SGSVAAFLRLCERA
+755 AAFLRLCERA
-769 GVPVTVPDRLAGL
+769 GVQVTVPDELPGL

-791 GYTAGHHTMA
+791 GYTYGHRTMA
-801 ARTLEALWEASDQG
+801 ARTLEALWRASDHG

-832 LPDALPESDRARFAS
+832 LPDVLAESDRDRFAA
-847 LRFVDSVAFTAEH
+847 LRFVDSVVFTAEH

-865 PEPRRTGSLA
+865 PEPRRLTSLA

-880 STVHLGIDD
+880 STVHLGIDG
-889 ALRTVAEAVSD
+889 ALRAVAAAVSD
-900 EVTVPDNWGC
+900 DVTVPDNWGC

-915 DRGLLHPEITAAATA
+915 DRGLLHPEITASATA
-930 AQAAEITSRTYD
+930 AQAAEINSGTYD

-950 CELGMTRAT
+950 CEMGMSRAT

-966 LELLDEATT
+966 LELLDEATA

>member
-1 MSRTAATPP
+1 MSRPHSVPTPVTAGEHP
-10 APASTARLAELLAAC
+10 SDLAALLRAC
-25 VDDPARVS
+25 VDDPRRVT
-33 TDLPRRIASA
+33 TDLPRRVAAA
-43 HDASPYLFTPQAVVR
+43 HDASPYLFAPRAVVR
-58 AASAAEVGAL
+58 AASASEVGAL

-84 GTSLAGQAGGDGILV
+84 GTSLAGQAGGDGVLV
-99 DVRSHWRTAEVLDE
+99 DVRTHWREAEVLDD
-113 GRCIRLQ
+113 GHRVRLQ

-128 NARLARFGRRLGPDP
+128 NARLARYGRRLGPDP

-186 VDTAA
+186 IDSGAA
-191 PDADQA
+191 DADER
-197 LRAREPELHAGLL
+197 LRAREPELHAGLV
-210 RLRDRIRASAASRAT
+210 RLRDRVRSSAPARAT

-241 SFLDHTH
+241 SFLDHTT
-248 PADILAHLMIGSEGT
+248 PADLLAHLMIGSEGT

-273 TVPLLPHTATGL
+273 TVPILPHAATGL

-298 PALLTAGARTAEL
+298 PALLAAGARTAEL
-311 LDAASLRVAQ
+311 LDASSLRVAQ
-321 HSPNPVDEVRGLRVE
+321 LDPGSGTALRGLRVE
-336 RHAAL
+336 HHAAL
-341 LVEFAEDTAEALAE
+341 LVEFAEDTAERLE
-355 RVAAAQPVL
+355 EVAAAARPVL
-364 DRLPAVTG
+364 ERLPAVTG
-372 TTLVRD
+372 TALTRD
-378 PRVRAR
+378 ARERAR

-413 PMERLTGTCEG
+413 PMDRLTRTCEG
-424 LIDLFETHGYQDAV
+424 LIGLFDRHGYEDAV
-438 IFGHARDGNLHFMLT
+438 IFGHARDGNVHFMLT
-453 QDFDSAR
+453 QDFDSPA
-460 ETERYARFTDAMV
+460 ETDRYARFTDDMV
-473 DLVLDNGGTLKA
+473 DLVLAAGGTLKA

-506 DVMRELKRLCDPH
+506 DVMRELKRLCDPA
-519 GVLNPGVLLE
+519 GVLNPGVLLDE
-529 DDPAAH
+529 DPSAH
-535 LRSLKSVPQVDP
+535 LRHLKSVPPVDP

-564 ADATTTP
+564 ADVTTTP

-584 RAAGDDERRRALE
+584 AAAGDDDRRRELE
-597 ADYTYAAVDSC
+597 DDFAYAAVDSC

-628 KRLRAERHSA
+628 KRLRGERHSPLA
-638 TAQRAGNAAARH
+638 QHAGRVTAEH
-650 WGTAVKGVR
+650 WATAVKGVR
-659 AALNTAHVVPTPVL
+659 IGLGAAHALPAPLTG
-673 RAATGAVR
+673 AATRVIR
-681 RLGAGELVPAWS
+681 RLGATELVPAWS
-693 DDIPRGGSA
+693 KDVPRGGGP
-702 RPAARQQAGAQAVFF
+702 RPAARQVPAAQAVFF

-727 EGGSPEGGSE
+727 EDTDGSGPGGSGERPS
-737 GVAPAMGGAAGSV
+737 GAAG
-750 SGEGA
+750 
-755 SGSVAAFLRLCERA
+755 AFLRLCDRA
-769 GVPVTVPDRLAGL
+769 GVAVDVPELAGL

-791 GYTAGHHTMA
+791 GYAEGHRAMA
-801 ARTLEALWEASDQG
+801 ARTLDVLWEASDHG

-823 SSCTHGLEQ
+823 SSCTHGLDQ
-832 LPDALPESDRARFAS
+832 LAAALPEADRDRYS
-847 LRFVDSVAFTAEH
+847 GLRFVDSVTFAART
-860 LLPAL
+860 LLPLL
-865 PEPRRTGSLA
+865 PEASRLDSLA

-880 STVHLGIDD
+880 STVHLDITGD
-889 ALRTVAEAVSD
+889 LRTVAEAVAG
-900 EVTVPDNWGC
+900 EVTVPDSWGC

-915 DRGLLHPEITAAATA
+915 DRGLLHPEVTAGATA
-930 AQAAEITSRTYD
+930 AQAAEVNEREHD

-950 CELGMTRAT
+950 CEMGMTRAT

-966 LELLDEATT
+966 LELLADALDRSGTNGG

>member
-1 MSRTAATPP
+1 MSPTAFTPP
-10 APASTARLAELLAAC
+10 AADRPAGLAALLASC
-25 VDDPARVS
+25 VSDPARVS
-33 TDLPRRIASA
+33 TELPRRVAAA

-68 MAGARAAGLPL
+68 MAGARGAGLPV

-99 DVRSHWRTAEVLDE
+99 DVRSHWRTATVLDD
-113 GRCIRLQ
+113 GLRIRLQ

-191 PDADQA
+191 PDADAA

-210 RLRDRIRASAASRAT
+210 RLRDRVRDSAASRAT

-241 SFLDHTH
+241 SLLDHSD

-285 LILPGLAEATDAL
+285 LVLPGLAEATDAL
-298 PALLTAGARTAEL
+298 PALLAEGVRTAEL

-321 HSPNPVDEVRGLRVE
+321 QSPDPVDEVRGLRVD

-341 LVEFAEDTAEALAE
+341 LVEFAEDSAEALEE
-355 RVAAAQPVL
+355 RVAVAQPVL

-372 TTLVRD
+372 TSLVRD
-378 PRVRAR
+378 PRLRAR

-413 PMERLTGTCEG
+413 PMDRLTRTCEG
-424 LIDLFETHGYQDAV
+424 LIGLFDRHGYQDAV

-453 QDFDSAR
+453 QDFDSAP
-460 ETERYARFTDAMV
+460 EIDRYARFTDAMV
-473 DLVLDNGGTLKA
+473 DLVLDAGGTLKA

-498 RQYGDELY
+498 RQYGDELH
-506 DVMRELKRLCDPH
+506 DVMREVKRLCDPH

-535 LRSLKSVPQVDP
+535 LSSLKSVPEVDP

-571 RQRIALQREIALA
+571 RQRIALKREIALA
-584 RAAGDDERRRALE
+584 TAAGDDDRRRALE
-597 ADYTYAAVDSC
+597 ADYAYAAVDSC

-628 KRLRAERHSA
+628 KRLRAERHTA
-638 TAQRAGNAAARH
+638 TAQRAGNATARH

-659 AALNTAHVVPTPVL
+659 AALNTAHALPAPAL

-681 RLGAGELVPAWS
+681 RLGAGELVPPWA
-693 DDIPRGGSA
+693 DDIPRGGPA
-702 RPAARQQAGAQAVFF
+702 RPAPRHPAQPRAVFF
-717 AACIGSVFAP
+717 AACIGSVFAA
-727 EGGSPEGGSE
+727 EG
-737 GVAPAMGGAAGSV
+737 ATGGAS
-750 SGEGA
+750 
-755 SGSVAAFLRLCERA
+755 AAFLRLCERA
-769 GVPVTVPDRLAGL
+769 GVQVTVPDELPGL

-791 GYTAGHHTMA
+791 GYTDGHRTMA
-801 ARTLEALWEASDQG
+801 ARTLEALWRASDQG

-832 LPDALPESDRARFAS
+832 LPDVLAEPDRARFAA
-847 LRFVDSVAFTAEH
+847 LRFVDSVVFTAEH
-860 LLPAL
+860 LLAAL
-865 PEPRRTGSLA
+865 PEPRRLTSLA

-880 STVHLGIDD
+880 STVHLGIDG
-889 ALRTVAEAVSD
+889 ALRTVAAAVSD
-900 EVTVPDNWGC
+900 AVTVPDTWGC

-915 DRGLLHPEITAAATA
+915 DRGLLHPEITASATA
-930 AQAAEITSRTYD
+930 AQAAEINSGTYD

-950 CELGMTRAT
+950 CEMGMTRAT

-966 LELLDEATT
+966 LELLDEATA